1 MSGQS
6 GLTAVQYDKETLTLV
21 AGNNITLTT
30 DPDSNS
36 ITINGLGGGGGIGPT
51 GPTGAGGALGHWGSF
66 WDTTSQTAASI
77 TAAYAVRFNSNDPQN
92 FGVSLS
98 GSSQLVFSQTGVYNL
113 QFSAQ
118 VFNGDNNQ
126 VHDVT
131 FWLKKNGSDLEDTA
145 GVASVDGNHSGTT
158 GAALPAWNWML
169 PLQANDVIQLYWY
182 TNSTQVFLGTLANGD
197 LPVRS
202 RSPAVIFTA
211 QQVMY
216 TQAGPTGATGA
227 VGPMPT
233 NYVSGINGITGA
245 LGLTVGGNITL
256 AMTGGDS
263 KTFRLYVK
271 PPAIVKGQAG
281 ALAFADPNAPF
292 DGDGVDLGADNGLK
306 YNYQSDSSFEA
317 PGSIKFGTNIAGS
330 YIEFPD
336 GTTQSTAF
344 TGEVVESI
352 NGQTGHINLCLNCFT
367 YGLTA
372 PASAVAGDRWY
383 HSNDAI
389 LYTYIDD
396 GDTQQWVDVSSGAQG
411 ANGATGA
418 TGAAG
423 ATGPRGITGATGA
436 TGAAGVTGVGLTGV
450 GLSGD
455 YLVAQYLYPNGA
467 TSEFVI
473 GYVRGATGATGAAG
487 SGGGGGGQTAEDT
500 LGFFIDNTPDD
511 VSTGAKGY
519 KQIPY
524 DCQFTEW
531 SVFAGET
538 GSIQVDVKKSDYS
551 TYPTFSTVVGGDY
564 PTLSSQIKNRN
575 TGITAWTGLSAG
587 DLYEFTINSNTG
599 VKKVGVFLKVRRT
612 S

>member
-1 MSGQS
+1 M
-6 GLTAVQYDKETLTLV
+6 
-21 AGNNITLTT
+21 
-30 DPDSNS
+30 
-36 ITINGLGGGGGIGPT
+36 
-51 GPTGAGGALGHWGSF
+51 
-66 WDTTSQTAASI
+66 
-77 TAAYAVRFNSNDPQN
+77 
-92 FGVSLS
+92 
-98 GSSQLVFSQTGVYNL
+98 
-113 QFSAQ
+113 
-118 VFNGDNNQ
+118 
-126 VHDVT
+126 
-131 FWLKKNGSDLEDTA
+131 TA
-145 GVASVDGNHSGTT
+145 GV
-158 GAALPAWNWML
+158 
-169 PLQANDVIQLYWY
+169 LYNFIKDPT
-182 TNSTQVFLGTLANGD
+182 TNSLKYLGSGGRFHIVATFNFWSEVSNNTCGFYVGRNTNPSSGLSADADRISESEVYIDCPSQSKPVAGAIQTVLDLNTNDRIFFIVQNKSAAKSITVEFLKFVAVTLTSERGA
-197 LPVRS
+197 
-202 RSPAVIFTA
+202 
-211 QQVMY
+211 
-216 TQAGPTGATGA
+216 TGATGTI
-227 VGPMPT
+227 PSD
-233 NYVSGINGITGA
+233 YVSGINGLTGA

-256 AMTGGDS
+256 TLTGANN

-336 GTTQSTAF
+336 GTTQDTAY

-352 NGQTGHINLCLNCFT
+352 NGQTGHINICLNCFT

-418 TGAAG
+418 TGATGAVG
-423 ATGPRGITGATGA
+423 ATGPQGIAGVTGATGPQGI
-436 TGAAGVTGVGLTGV
+436 TGVTGVGLTGV

-455 YLVAQYLYPNGA
+455 YLVAQYLYPSGA

-473 GYVRGATGATGAAG
+473 GYVRGATGAAG
-487 SGGGGGGQTAEDT
+487 SGGGGQTAEDT

-599 VKKVGVFLKVRRT
+599 VKKVGVFVKIRRT